1 MAQIMDAMDEIK
13 SMSIY
18 QRVCAISSEI
28 GKVKMSLNVATKTD
42 KSGRVINS
50 YKAVSINDVVDSL
63 TPMLEKYRVA
73 LIPGSQEILK
83 EEQLV
88 TTTQYGERTQFWVRM
103 RCTFA
108 AVNIDNPEERII
120 AEGYGDGMDSGD
132 KACGKAMT
140 YARKTAL
147 INLFNLS
154 RGDDPDEEKSLEY
167 KRKTASADD
176 IAKAVSL
183 YTEREME
190 TMLMRMGVASVAQLS
205 PEQIR
210 KMIAFKEK
218 VSVTDHDETF

>member
-1 MAQIMDAMDEIK
+1 MNLTTDEIK
-13 SMSIY
+13 SMNIY
-18 QRVCAISSEI
+18 QRLNAISSEI
-28 GKVKMSLNVATKTD
+28 GKVAMSLNVATKTD
-42 KSGRVINS
+42 KTGRVVNS
-50 YKAVSINDVVDSL
+50 YKAVSINDVVDAL
-63 TPMLEKYRVA
+63 IPMLEKYRVA
-73 LIPGSQEILK
+73 LIPEEQTILK

-103 RCTFA
+103 KCSFSA
-108 AVNIDNPEERII
+108 INIDNPGESIT
-120 AEGYGDGMDSGD
+120 ASGYGDGMDSGD

-167 KRKTASADD
+167 KRKTPSMDD

-183 YTEREME
+183 YTPTEMD
-190 TMLMRMGVASVAQLS
+190 TMLKKLKVKSVDQLS
-205 PEQIR
+205 TEQIR

-218 VSVTDHDETF
+218 VSVTDNGETF